1 MSDLDNNRLKELQ
14 TLLIAKLSRLDD
26 MERMLMSYISIE
38 RELLATDLEEVSTEL
53 DAINGPP
60 MSFDHE

>member
-26 MERMLMSYISIE
+26 MERMLMSYINIE
-38 RELLATDLEEVSTEL
+38 RQLLATNLAEVSTEL
-53 DAINGPP
+53 DAIKPQP
-60 MSFDHE
+60 TPFEHE